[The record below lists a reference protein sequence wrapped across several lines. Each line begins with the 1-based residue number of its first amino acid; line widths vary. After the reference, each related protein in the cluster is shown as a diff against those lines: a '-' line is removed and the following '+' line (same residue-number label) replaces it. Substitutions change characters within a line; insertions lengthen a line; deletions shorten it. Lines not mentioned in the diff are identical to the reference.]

1 MTSLTLE
8 ARRIVSLLPDMAR
21 NLRLAAVLESVRG
34 GLTTSQLF
42 TLLLLDGALESGAP
56 MSRLAKELGV
66 SLPTATGLVDRL
78 VREALVERRPHPEDR
93 RVVLVRLT
101 DAGRDVT
108 RRILD
113 ALEDLVTRIL
123 VRMNEEERQ
132 ALLQAVE
139 QVHLLSAEIQRE
151 QRQMV
156 PPPRGGGPL

>member
-1 MTSLTLE
+1 VTPVTLE

-21 NLRLAAVLESVRG
+21 NLRLAAVLESVRS

-42 TLLLLDGALESGAP
+42 TLLLLDGAPESGAP
-56 MSRLAKELGV
+56 MSHLAKELGV

-123 VRMNEEERQ
+123 VRMNEKERQ

-139 QVHLLSAEIQRE
+139 QVYLLSAEIQRE

-156 PPPRGGGPL
+156 PASRGVGSL